1 MNDTFGIDQ
10 GVLCE
15 TVGRNPDGVNNHV
28 AMIPKVASPTLGWR
42 MEARWANIKQPLIPF
57 EQLDCRNG
65 RSQLF

>member
-42 MEARWANIKQPLIPF
+42 MKARWANRKF
-57 EQLDCRNG
+57 EYPTANKECPITK
-65 RSQLF
+65 